1 MQGLQNVRLASRV
14 GAKMKRYGLDV
25 IGSENFETG
34 IEQTTAYVNVEG
46 SEAQGY
52 EETIK
57 AIQNFIPIDQV
68 VYNTGVQRT
77 MIDQYGNEVIMYTG
91 ADVKVVLGA
100 SYLSG
105 LQAEPYTERLQIK
118 YR

>member
-1 MQGLQNVRLASRV
+1 M
-14 GAKMKRYGLDV
+14 
-25 IGSENFETG
+25 
-34 IEQTTAYVNVEG
+34 
-46 SEAQGY
+46 
-52 EETIK
+52 
-57 AIQNFIPIDQV
+57 